1 MTEVERQRLFF
12 ALWPT
17 PEQRAALVN
26 VASMLPDDL
35 GRRVTPANLHLT
47 LAFLGGLTL
56 EQRQAMEAVADD
68 IVVSPFT
75 LTLDAFGYWRRP
87 QVVWAGSGVMPP
99 QLLTLVKRLQQG
111 AASCGLRVNTQPYAV
126 HLTLYHKV
134 RRAPR
139 QWPAF
144 PQLPWSVT
152 QFALVDSLSDADGM
166 RYEPH
171 QNKPHTTTTDR
182 TKKKHSVE

>member
-87 QVVWAGSGVMPP
+87 QVVWAGSDEMPP
-99 QLLTLVKRLQQG
+99 QLLTKDKHQQQET
-111 AASCGLRVNTQPYAV
+111 ATSKHRDDTRPYAV
-126 HLTLYHKV
+126 HLTLYRKV

-144 PQLPWSVT
+144 
-152 QFALVDSLSDADGM
+152 
-166 RYEPH
+166 
-171 QNKPHTTTTDR
+171 
-182 TKKKHSVE
+182 

>member
-47 LAFLGGLTL
+47 LAFLG
-56 EQRQAMEAVADD
+56 A
-68 IVVSPFT
+68 

-87 QVVWAGSGVMPP
+87 QVGWAGSGVMPP
-99 QLLTLVKRLQQG
+99 HLLTLVKRLQQG
-111 AASCGLRVNTQPYAV
+111 AASCGLRVDTRPYAV
-126 HLTLYHKV
+126 HLTLYRKV

-144 PQLPWSVT
+144 PRLPWSVT
-152 QFALVDSLSDADGM
+152 QFALVESLPDADGV
-166 RYEPH
+166 RYEPRRSW
-171 QNKPHTTTTDR
+171 PLAATSGST
-182 TKKKHSVE
+182 SG

>member
-12 ALWPT
+12 ALWPLFVLC
-17 PEQRAALVN
+17 AVLVF
-26 VASMLPDDL
+26 VVSLLFVDL
-35 GRRVTPANLHLT
+35 GRRVTPANLLFT

-111 AASCGLRVNTQPYAV
+111 AASCGLR
-126 HLTLYHKV
+126 
-134 RRAPR
+134 
-139 QWPAF
+139 
-144 PQLPWSVT
+144 
-152 QFALVDSLSDADGM
+152 
-166 RYEPH
+166 
-171 QNKPHTTTTDR
+171 
-182 TKKKHSVE
+182 

>member
-111 AASCGLRVNTQPYAV
+111 AASCGLRVDTRPYAV
-126 HLTLYHKV
+126 HLTLYRKV

-144 PQLPWSVT
+144 PRLPWSVT
-152 QFALVDSLSDADGM
+152 QFALVESLPDADGV
-166 RYEPH
+166 RYEPRRSW
-171 QNKPHTTTTDR
+171 PLAATSGST
-182 TKKKHSVE
+182 SG